1 MKSLML
7 RRYNKIINGLEGFTM
22 NVKIKVLAQ
31 GCLPVAK
38 TKDSACYD
46 CYANIYDELQITPF
60 ETIKIPLGFKLELP
74 KYAYATIKPRSG
86 LTLGGLV
93 AHIGTIDS
101 DYRGELSATITNFST
116 EKKFV
121 MPRERICQIGFQL
134 KPRVDFEEVAE
145 LSETERGEN
154 GYGSTGLFE

>member
-1 MKSLML
+1 
-7 RRYNKIINGLEGFTM
+7 M

-38 TKDSACYD
+38 TEGSACYD
-46 CYANIYDELQITPF
+46 CYANIYSELSLAPF
-60 ETIKIPLGFKLELP
+60 ETITIPLGFKLELP

-86 LTLGGLV
+86 LTLQGLV

-101 DYRGELSATITNFST
+101 DYRGEVKATVTNFGT
-116 EKKFV
+116 VRQYIE
-121 MPRERICQIGFQL
+121 PRERICQIGFQL
-134 KPRVDFEEVAE
+134 KPRVDFEEVTE

-154 GYGSTGLFE
+154 GFGSTGIFE